1 MNTPTL
7 MIIGA
12 SLAGA
17 TVTAL
22 DTGNSRVAL
31 DDGREL
37 HYDRLLL
44 ATGANRGASR
54 ARARRSPA
62 SRSRAPVDVDAL
74 I

>member
-7 MIIGA
+7 MIVGA

-44 ATGANRGASR
+44 ATGAQPRRLSSPGATLAGVPF
-54 ARARRSPA
+54 ARAG
-62 SRSRAPVDVDAL
+62 
-74 I
+74 